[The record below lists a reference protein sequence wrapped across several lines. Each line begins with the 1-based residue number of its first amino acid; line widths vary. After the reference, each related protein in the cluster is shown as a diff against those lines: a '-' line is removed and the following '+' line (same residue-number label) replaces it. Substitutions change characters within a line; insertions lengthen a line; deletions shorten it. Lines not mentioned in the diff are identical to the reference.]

1 TAAATWIAI
10 KAPRCESSGARS
22 CANATTL
29 PPPSPV
35 IPRAMAGGRIH
46 RRRARR
52 ACRRTDTGFQSVPQ
66 SGGRPHHTVAASW
79 RNDRDLGGVLQ
90 GIIGHDVSS
99 GTNRL
104 ITISSRRPA
113 ADGSTSLGV
122 RWAISPAT
130 IRDADNRVDASCADH
145 LVMVARNGSV

>member
-1 TAAATWIAI
+1 MRKCNDSATALTCHPARDGGWSHSSAPGAT
-10 KAPRCESSGARS
+10 G
-22 CANATTL
+22 L
-29 PPPSPV
+29 PPDGHGISVRAAVWRPSAPY
-35 IPRAMAGGRIH
+35 G
-46 RRRARR
+46 
-52 ACRRTDTGFQSVPQ
+52 
-66 SGGRPHHTVAASW
+66 SGIV